1 MRDQTCNNQSVLLS
15 TEPAEQKHQRLAVA
29 TVLFSLLIFIAAIP
43 FAHVQLPPVWP
54 FMPIYQSALVI
65 NDLITAVILFSQ
77 FNILRMRA
85 LLVLACGYLFTAVIA
100 AIHLLTFP
108 GLFSATGLLGAGP
121 QTTAW
126 LYMVWHAGFP
136 LTVIAYAVLGQRNVE
151 PRPQFPSSGFFPI
164 LTGITVVLALAYIV
178 TLITTVGH
186 NLLPSIMQNDRYTA
200 TMVFVVATVW
210 VSSGAA
216 LILLWKRQRS
226 TTLDIWLMVVMCS
239 WIFDVGLSA
248 VFNGGRFDLGFY
260 FGRMYGLFSSVFV
273 LTVLLVEMAE
283 MYKRLAKSFEAEQE
297 ERKHEAEERRRVFE
311 TSLDLI
317 LVTDRHGNF
326 IRVSPSCTAILGYQP
341 DEMIGHS
348 AVEFIHRDDLEATR
362 SEMRSARRG
371 HQNRN
376 FDTRYIGKNGLIVTL
391 AWTGV
396 WSEPEQKH
404 FFIGRD
410 MTEAKKAEERLRHL
424 AHYDQLTELPN
435 RFSLQSD
442 LETLIDRNA
451 EAGLDHHSIAMLDL
465 DGFKDINDTLGHS
478 TGDELLKAVAQRL
491 TAVAGDLARIYRL
504 GGDEFVAVFAG
515 CGDPRPVA
523 EIVET
528 MLGRLFERFEINGQN
543 LFIGASAGIAI
554 APADG
559 SNVEDLLANV
569 DLALYEA
576 KAQGGRTYR
585 LFLPVLRAR
594 AEARRKLDTEI
605 RRAFAENEF
614 ELFFQPQVR
623 LADGVTIGAEALLRW
638 RHPERGLLAPGAFI
652 EALTESPI
660 VRDVGNWILRT
671 ACQSSAAWR
680 TRGLAPIRIGVNLFP
695 AQFHHDDLLPSVED
709 VLLQTGLPPDA
720 LELEI
725 TENIGLSDDA
735 RVLSRLSEL
744 RKKGVHLAF
753 DDFGTGYASLN
764 YLTRYPLSRIKID
777 QSFVRKIPGSAQDI
791 AIVRSIIVMAHN
803 LGLGVVAEGVETP
816 VQAAFLQTEG
826 CDEVQGYLY
835 AKPLSFADFEKF
847 LQPQHAVPLRE
858 HASGLSRAGS

>member
-43 FAHVQLPPVWP
+43 FAHVQFPPVWP

-362 SEMRSARRG
+362 NEMRSARRG

-465 DGFKDINDTLGHS
+465 VASKISTIHSDTPPAMNCSKRLHS
-478 TGDELLKAVAQRL
+478 A
-491 TAVAGDLARIYRL
+491 
-504 GGDEFVAVFAG
+504 
-515 CGDPRPVA
+515 
-523 EIVET
+523 
-528 MLGRLFERFEINGQN
+528 
-543 LFIGASAGIAI
+543 
-554 APADG
+554 
-559 SNVEDLLANV
+559 
-569 DLALYEA
+569 
-576 KAQGGRTYR
+576 
-585 LFLPVLRAR
+585 
-594 AEARRKLDTEI
+594 
-605 RRAFAENEF
+605 
-614 ELFFQPQVR
+614 
-623 LADGVTIGAEALLRW
+623 
-638 RHPERGLLAPGAFI
+638 
-652 EALTESPI
+652 
-660 VRDVGNWILRT
+660 
-671 ACQSSAAWR
+671 
-680 TRGLAPIRIGVNLFP
+680 
-695 AQFHHDDLLPSVED
+695 
-709 VLLQTGLPPDA
+709 
-720 LELEI
+720 
-725 TENIGLSDDA
+725 
-735 RVLSRLSEL
+735 
-744 RKKGVHLAF
+744 
-753 DDFGTGYASLN
+753 
-764 YLTRYPLSRIKID
+764 
-777 QSFVRKIPGSAQDI
+777 
-791 AIVRSIIVMAHN
+791 
-803 LGLGVVAEGVETP
+803 
-816 VQAAFLQTEG
+816 
-826 CDEVQGYLY
+826 
-835 AKPLSFADFEKF
+835 
-847 LQPQHAVPLRE
+847 
-858 HASGLSRAGS
+858 